1 MDTALGSI
9 HRRYL
14 RLKSEFA
21 QRDTRM
27 SQVQSVREGKMSEVA
42 PDLFPASGPWQE
54 PIVANMIDVAARDM
68 AEMIAPLPSF
78 NCSNPTMSSER
89 AKAQATLKT
98 KIASGYATT
107 SSLQVQMYTSADE
120 YVTHGFIAGRVEV
133 DYETNQPIMRLISPH
148 GVYYEQDRFN
158 RLVAFYQHV
167 TVEADALAALYPEH
181 AHKIADCYG
190 NVDVVF
196 YHDKDVDL
204 AYWTHSPTRD
214 QYVLSQVPN
223 RLGKMMVRLAERP
236 GGTKHPRGQFDDVL
250 FVQLAKHRMAL
261 LALQAANDSVNAPL
275 VVPNDVPDIPMGP
288 GATIRTA
295 NPQGVRRAGLEIPAA
310 AFQEQAQLDRELQ
323 LGARFPQVR
332 TGETQGSTVTGKGVQ
347 ALMGG
352 YDSQIRT
359 HQSVMARFLQEMVS
373 LCFEVDEKLFTGHKK
388 NLRTVLN
395 GVAYQVE
402 YEPSKAIK
410 GDYSVEV
417 TYGLMAGLDPNRW
430 LVFALQAR
438 AEKMFSRDFM
448 RREMPVD
455 LDVEQEAQKIDIEDL
470 EEAAKQAI
478 MGYAQS
484 IPALASSGQD
494 PSGPLKALAQ
504 VIEGRR
510 KGRDLADLVVEAFTP
525 EPEPE
530 QGPSTPEDLMAM
542 SAEEDGMGG
551 GGGMPPGMDPSG
563 MMQGVA
569 PGQQG
574 MAPGGM
580 PDLAT
585 MLASFGGAGAGQP
598 NLSAGVKRQVA
609 I

>member
-1 MDTALGSI
+1 MAAALESI
-9 HRRYL
+9 HQRYL

-21 QRDTRM
+21 ERDTRM
-27 SQVQSVREGKMSEVA
+27 SQVQSVRNGKMSEVA
-42 PDLFPASGPWQE
+42 PDLFPASGPWQQ

-78 NCSNPTMSSER
+78 NCTNPTMSSER
-89 AKAQATLKT
+89 AKSKATLKT
-98 KIASGYATT
+98 KVAAGYSTL

-133 DYETNQPIMRLISPH
+133 DYEAKSPVIRLISPH
-148 GVYYEQDRFN
+148 GVYYENDRFN
-158 RLVAFYQHV
+158 RLVSFYQHV
-167 TVEADALAALYPEH
+167 QVESGALAALYPEH
-181 AHKIADCYG
+181 ASKIMECHG
-190 NVDVVF
+190 TVDVVF
-196 YHDKDVDL
+196 YHDKTVDM
-204 AYWTHSPTRD
+204 AYWTHAPT
-214 QYVLSQVPN
+214 QQQFVLSQVPN
-223 RLGKMMVRLAERP
+223 KLGKVMVVLAERP

-275 VVPNDVPDIPMGP
+275 VVPNDVADIPMGP

-295 NPQGVRRAGLEIPAA
+295 NPAGVRRAGLEIPAA

-323 LGARFPQVR
+323 LGSRFPQVR

-352 YDSQIRT
+352 YDTQIRT
-359 HQSVMARFLQEMVS
+359 HQAVMARFLQELVS
-373 LCFEVDEKLFTGHKK
+373 LCFEVDEKFFPNAKK
-388 NLRTVLN
+388 NLRGSVN
-395 GVAYQVE
+395 GVAYEVE
-402 YEPSKAIK
+402 YVPAKAIG
-410 GDYSVEV
+410 GDYTVEV

-484 IPALASSGQD
+484 IPALASAGQD
-494 PSGPLKALAQ
+494 PSAPLAALAQ
-504 VIEGRR
+504 VIDGRR
-510 KGRDLADLVVEAFTP
+510 KGKDLADLVVEAFTP
-525 EPEPE
+525 KPKEAPA
-530 QGPSTPEDLMAM
+530 TPEGVVAMA
-542 SAEEDGMGG
+542 AEGPAAGG
-551 GGGMPPGMDPSG
+551 QMPPGMDATGLMP
-563 MMQGVA
+563 GVA

-574 MAPGGM
+574 QAPGGM

-585 MLASFGGAGAGQP
+585 MLASFGGQGAGEA
-598 NLSAGVKRQVA
+598 NLAASVKRSA
-609 I
+609 AF